1 MKFQTLSVRIDNAVS
16 EGRQGRVPT
25 VCPST
30 SAPHLERPPSH
41 TKTAVLLFDVYRDE
55 KQAGVYTAD
64 QLASGSAR
72 RTSLDASQH
81 HVYVHGVAA
90 SFGYDIRTTTHAVG
104 ELLLRHHP
112 RWKRGSTGVGVGSGA
127 WGAWSVLCCNGGIF
141 EHWSAPWKRRD
152 IGGREAATHVI
163 SRCVV
168 GHGGT

>member
-16 EGRQGRVPT
+16 ECRQGRVLSVVRLRLHRISNVLHHIPKQ
-25 VCPST
+25 
-30 SAPHLERPPSH
+30 LE
-41 TKTAVLLFDVYRDE
+41 LLFDVYRDE

-81 HVYVHGVAA
+81 HVYVNGVAA

-152 IGGREAATHVI
+152 IGGREAATLVI